1 MTTPTPAWWARG
13 ELFENCNCTL
23 VCPGHMH
30 FSQHCTH
37 DHCLGY
43 WAVRID
49 DGVYGEVPLGGL
61 RAIVAFDVAGAG
73 GAAGTGVRM
82 IDGNWTEV
90 VIVDEA
96 ASGAQR
102 AALEAILQGRAGGP
116 WEVLARFV
124 ARWLDTRYLP
134 IAFEEDGLVRRGRI
148 AGLLDAVVSPIR
160 GRDRATPVRFEN
172 IFNQIHGASQVLALG
187 DTTYDDGTIVIRNA
201 GTHGLLSRFE
211 WRVSAPAA

>member
-1 MTTPTPAWWARG
+1 MTTSTPAWWANG

-30 FSQHCTH
+30 FSQNCTH
-37 DHCLGY
+37 ERCLGY

-49 DGVYGEVPLGGL
+49 EGAYGDVPLAGL
-61 RAIVAFDVAGAG
+61 RAVIAFD
-73 GAAGTGVRM
+73 AAQRM

-90 VIVDEA
+90 VIVD
-96 ASGAQR
+96 ASASEAQR
-102 AALEAILQGRAGGP
+102 TALETILQGRAGGP
-116 WEVLARFV
+116 WQVLARFV

-134 IAFEEDGLVRRGRI
+134 ITFEADGLTRRGRI

-160 GRDRATPVRFEN
+160 GRDKAGPVRFEN

-187 DTTYDDGTIVIRNA
+187 DTAYDDGTIVIRNA
-201 GTHGLLSRFE
+201 GSHGLVSQFA
-211 WRVSAPAA
+211 WRVSAPGG

>member
-1 MTTPTPAWWARG
+1 MTTTPTPAWWANG

-37 DHCLGY
+37 EHCLGY
-43 WAVRID
+43 WAIRID
-49 DGVYGEVPLGGL
+49 DGAYGDVPLGGL
-61 RAIVAFDVAGAG
+61 RAVIAFD
-73 GAAGTGVRM
+73 AAQRM

-90 VIVDEA
+90 VIID
-96 ASGAQR
+96 ASATEAQR
-102 AALEAILQGRAGGP
+102 AALENILHGRAGGP

-124 ARWLDTRYLP
+124 ARRLDTRFLP
-134 IAFEEDGLVRRGRI
+134 ITFEEDGLVRRGRI
-148 AGLLDAVVSPIR
+148 AGLFDAVVSPIR
-160 GRDRATPVRFEN
+160 GRDRAQPVRFEN

-187 DTTYDDGTIVIRNA
+187 DATYDDGTIVIRNA
-201 GTHGLLSRFE
+201 GSHGLVSQFG